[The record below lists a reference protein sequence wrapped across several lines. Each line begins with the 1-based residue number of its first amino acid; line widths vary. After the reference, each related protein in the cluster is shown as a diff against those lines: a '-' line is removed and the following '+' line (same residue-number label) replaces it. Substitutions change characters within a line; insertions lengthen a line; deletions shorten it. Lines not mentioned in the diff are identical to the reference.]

1 MNVETSNSHMLTVKV
16 YDLLGKLL
24 DNKTSNIMNIET
36 IQIGE
41 NYPNRI
47 YSITVSQ
54 LENVKFFKMVNH

>member
-1 MNVETSNSHMLTVKV
+1 MLTVKV

-54 LENVKFFKMVNH
+54 GENVKFFKMVKH